1 MKRTLLN
8 RIIVLLNLVI
18 LVAIALSSTSSSA
31 QKIENKTFSKVIIY
45 GDDGTEASG
54 NVNMT
59 FNIDFDE
66 GTFSSMTSYNTVTT
80 VDRSS
85 GYILGYELYKS
96 YIQILVTETRNE
108 SVYYYQI
115 TYLPTYDILTIVDVG
130 TTAIFFNEHS
140 LDTTIVSPIGKEELV
155 HSREY

>member
-8 RIIVLLNLVI
+8 RIIVLLNLVV

-31 QKIENKTFSKVIIY
+31 QKIENKTFSKVIVY

-66 GTFSSMTSYNTVTT
+66 GTFSSMISYNSTNKI
-80 VDRSS
+80 DRSS

-96 YIQILVTETRNE
+96 YIQVLVTETKNGT
-108 SVYYYQI
+108 VYYYQI
-115 TYLPTYDILTIVDVG
+115 TYLPTYDILTMVDA
-130 TTAIFFNEHS
+130 TATAIFFNELS
-140 LDTTIVSPIGKEELV
+140 VNTEIVSPVGKEELV